1 MPLRIVILLYMISEL
16 HSKIRLLKI
25 LSKNSVMRGKTRLEK
40 YLLLESKTESLVVVE
55 KLIDEISTRYNFGQK
70 LYGKILVVV
79 LESVQNAIKHGNQYD
94 PKKLVDFRV
103 KLTDNKLVILTR
115 DQGDGFNITN
125 VPDPTS
131 LFYITESS
139 GRGTFL
145 MKKLSDELNYYE
157 GGRVVEM
164 IFHLTAI

>member
-1 MPLRIVILLYMISEL
+1 MISEL

-25 LSKNSVMRGKTRLEK
+25 LSKNIVARDKPRFEK
-40 YLLLESKTESLVVVE
+40 FLLLESKAESLVVVE
-55 KLIDEISTRYNFGQK
+55 KLIDEIAARYNFGQK

-94 PKKLVDFRV
+94 PKKLVDFRL
-103 KLTDNKLVILTR
+103 KLSDKKLVIITR
-115 DQGDGFNITN
+115 DQGDGFDMIN

-131 LFYITESS
+131 LFYITESN

-157 GGRVVEM
+157 GGRVAEM
-164 IFHLTAI
+164 IFHITAI